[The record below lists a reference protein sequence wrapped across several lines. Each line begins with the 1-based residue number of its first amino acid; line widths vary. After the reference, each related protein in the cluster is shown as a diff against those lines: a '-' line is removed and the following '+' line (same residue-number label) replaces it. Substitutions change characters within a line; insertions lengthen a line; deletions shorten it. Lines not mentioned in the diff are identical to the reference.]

1 MLEALARTAGL
12 FARTAPSL
20 RARETLEQHGRR
32 GDMQILKRG
41 RNHELKEISFQ
52 LPESFEDHEVVS
64 DYSLGPI
71 PGVGGFHELR
81 KTLMVDKLPP
91 SEDAKPRHS
100 MTLGSDEDGE
110 TRKKLLEGLE
120 LDRLAGAATD
130 FGPLLLLFTEA
141 RQRDTRFT
149 PGVTRNLA
157 GNAVLILK
165 YRQTAG
171 TGSLAEFRNSREVK
185 HMPEGE
191 IWFREQDLLPVRIT
205 LNTEEQLA
213 PRYVLR
219 NEAEVEY
226 QPTKFGLAPHSVTH
240 RQFLNEQLLVENQ
253 FRYSAYSGIEIQP

>member
-12 FARTAPSL
+12 FARTVPSL
-20 RARETLEQHGRR
+20 GAREILEQHGRR
-32 GDMQILKRG
+32 GDMQVLKRG
-41 RNHELKEISFQ
+41 KNNEPKEVSFQ
-52 LPESFEDHEVVS
+52 LPEIFEDHEVVS

-71 PGVGGFHELR
+71 PGVGGFHEIR
-81 KTLMVDKLPP
+81 KTVTIDKQLPA
-91 SEDAKPRHS
+91 EDVKPRHS
-100 MTLGSDEDGE
+100 MTLGADEDGD

-149 PGVTRNLA
+149 PGGTRSF
-157 GNAVLILK
+157 GGTSFRILK

-191 IWFREQDLLPVRIT
+191 IWFREHDLLPLRIT
-205 LNTEEQLA
+205 LNTEEPVA
-213 PRYVLR
+213 SRYILR

-226 QPTKFGLAPHSVTH
+226 VPTQFGLAPQAVTH

-253 FRYSAYSGIEIQP
+253 FHYSGYRGIAIQP